1 MSGIPG
7 CSVARYTN
15 LIGRSPKRQR
25 SCSRSADAWPRH
37 SSTTTRS
44 MSFMTLIAFLPA
56 ALLGS
61 GASLRSFRRARADC
75 SAMPCSTS
83 CTSCRYRMG
92 TNRFCRHSWARS
104 TSALAWLPSVF
115 SCSGHKWP
123 AASSISARAAC
134 RNPERSFLSA
144 ASWQVD
150 HVERPCAST
159 ASSATASIESAIEFA
174 TALSRCRTID
184 ANDLADDRAADQGR
198 ITTRPAVPPA
208 TA

>member
-1 MSGIPG
+1 MLG
-7 CSVARYTN
+7 CQIYKLDWSITQAAAE
-15 LIGRSPKRQR
+15 LLQECG
-25 SCSRSADAWPRH
+25 CLAE
-37 SSTTTRS
+37 
-44 MSFMTLIAFLPA
+44 AFVNDDPFDEFHDFDRVA

-61 GASLRSFRRARADC
+61 EASLRSFRRARADC

-159 ASSATASIESAIEFA
+159 ASSG
-174 TALSRCRTID
+174 
-184 ANDLADDRAADQGR
+184 N
-198 ITTRPAVPPA
+198 
-208 TA
+208 